1 MRSVL
6 TRAERLVAAAAGVVL
21 ATAVVSTSWA
31 DAPEPVEVVAII
43 ATALAH
49 GRQER
54 ERRR

>member
-1 MRSVL
+1 
-6 TRAERLVAAAAGVVL
+6 VL
-21 ATAVVSTSWA
+21 AGYRVLRFTWRRLTK
-31 DAPEPVEVVAII
+31 EPVEVVAII